1 MRPMSTAPERA
12 HDYHANGELRLSS
25 TIAKALVMR
34 TPAHAKAILDGQVTF
49 ESDAMT
55 LGTAVHQ
62 LLLRDDRVTVLEY
75 DSYRSK
81 DAQLERDL
89 IRSAGRVPILRA
101 KFDEAR
107 EIAQCCNGQIIASG
121 VEPLPF
127 TKGKAEH
134 VVRWSEDGVDCRA
147 LLDWVR
153 DDASFIDDLKTT
165 NDASPAKFQRHIFNM
180 GYDIQAAFYLRAVKS
195 DGWDEDY
202 EPTFRWVVVETKPP
216 YPVTIYQLDDAAMH
230 AAQVKVDLALQLWK
244 QCLETGEWPGYPTG
258 PHIVTT
264 PGWATDR
271 EDLWAEVDVD
281 EVPF

>member
-1 MRPMSTAPERA
+1 MSTAPERA
-12 HDYHANGELRLSS
+12 HDYHTNGELRLSS

-49 ESDAMT
+49 ESEAMT
-55 LGTAVHQ
+55 IGTAVHQ

-89 IRSAGRVPILRA
+89 IRDAGRVPILRA

-127 TKGKAEH
+127 TKGNGRACH
-134 VVRWSEDGVDCRA
+134 SLGRRRGHRACRA

-153 DDASFIDDLKTT
+153 DDLDHTSTT
-165 NDASPAKFQRHIFNM
+165 
-180 GYDIQAAFYLRAVKS
+180 
-195 DGWDEDY
+195 
-202 EPTFRWVVVETKPP
+202 
-216 YPVTIYQLDDAAMH
+216 
-230 AAQVKVDLALQLWK
+230 
-244 QCLETGEWPGYPTG
+244 
-258 PHIVTT
+258 
-264 PGWATDR
+264 
-271 EDLWAEVDVD
+271 
-281 EVPF
+281 